1 VVVEVAMRIRPPLTT
16 KLGYDLMRVYLI
28 YRRDLVEFNE
38 YFKRQYYPGN
48 YMIIEEPRDYGEFL
62 RPVLEFENEHDA
74 VMFLLKWS

>member
-1 VVVEVAMRIRPPLTT
+1 MRIRPPLTT

-28 YRRDLVEFNE
+28 YRRDLVELNE

-48 YMIIEEPRDYGEFL
+48 YMIIEEPHDHVVNL

-74 VMFLLKWS
+74 VLFTLRWI

>member
-1 VVVEVAMRIRPPLTT
+1 MRIRPPLTT

-38 YFKRQYYPGN
+38 YFKQQYYHGN
-48 YMIIEEPRDYGEFL
+48 YMIIEEPRDHVVNR

-74 VMFLLKWS
+74 VMFLLRWS

>member
-1 VVVEVAMRIRPPLTT
+1 MRIRPPLTT

-48 YMIIEEPRDYGEFL
+48 YMIIEEPRYCAVGC

-74 VMFLLKWS
+74 VMFLLRWS